1 MANTQK
7 KCPKGHYYDPS
18 LAECPFCKPSTGFDE
33 FPGDGLGDTGRVSS
47 AWDTPHGWNQNN
59 DDGKTTICTEE
70 KDGEKLPPLVGWLV
84 CTKGNEVGK
93 DFRLIAGNNSV
104 GRGSNQLVRL
114 TDTHIS
120 REHFVVSYDPHHDI
134 YYAFMEKGQAIVY
147 LNGYPLS
154 KNMVTIKK
162 GDKFEVAGYTLVFIP
177 LEKKDVSWEWS

>member
-18 LAECPFCKPSTGFDE
+18 LAECPFCKPSAGFND
-33 FPGDGLGDTGRVSS
+33 FPGDDIGDTGRVNSG
-47 AWDTPHGWNQNN
+47 WDTPFGWGQN
-59 DDGKTTICTEE
+59 DDEGKTTFYTDE

-84 CTKGNEVGK
+84 CTKGKEVGK

-162 GDKFEVAGYTLVFIP
+162 GDKFDVAGYTLVFIP
-177 LEKKDVSWEWS
+177 LEKKDVNWEWS